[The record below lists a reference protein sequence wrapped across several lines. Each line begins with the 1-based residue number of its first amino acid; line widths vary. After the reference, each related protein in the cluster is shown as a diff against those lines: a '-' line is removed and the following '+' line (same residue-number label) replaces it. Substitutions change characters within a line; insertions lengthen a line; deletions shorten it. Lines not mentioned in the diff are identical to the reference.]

1 MKSFLKQNNK
11 KGFSLIEVLIACAI
25 ISVSIFALMSAST
38 KGIELS
44 KQALR
49 QTQASLLLEE
59 GAEAV
64 KSIRDDSWSN
74 ISSLNLN
81 TNYYLTFSTGSN
93 KWSLGTVAT
102 PNIDSLFTRTIVF
115 SAVNRDSNDD
125 IASSGTLDARTK
137 KISVVV
143 SWPVSGGITS
153 TKDLSFYVSDIF
165 N

>member
-1 MKSFLKQNNK
+1 MNFFLKQNNK

-49 QTQASLLLEE
+49 QTQVSLLLEE
-59 GAEAV
+59 GVEAV
-64 KSIRDDSWSN
+64 KSIRDDSWAN
-74 ISSLNLN
+74 ISSLTLN
-81 TNYYLTFSTGSN
+81 TNYYLTFNTGSS

-102 PNIDSLFTRTIVF
+102 ADIDSLFTRTIVF

-125 IASSGTLDARTK
+125 IATSGTLDPRTK
-137 KISVVV
+137 KVSVVV
-143 SWPVSGGITS
+143 SWPVSGGTTS
-153 TKDLSFYVSDIF
+153 TKNLDFYISDIF